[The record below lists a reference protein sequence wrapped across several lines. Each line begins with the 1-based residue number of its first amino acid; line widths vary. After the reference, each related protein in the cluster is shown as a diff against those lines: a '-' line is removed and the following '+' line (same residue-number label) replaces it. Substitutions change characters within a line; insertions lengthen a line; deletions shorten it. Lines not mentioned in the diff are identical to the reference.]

1 MNTYIGA
8 MDKIDRVLRHWRDER
23 TPLVAQ
29 GGGLLGQFGF
39 IVRGHLVE
47 ISPDRILFNTGTEI
61 LFYGSELKRGDN
73 GPCLLLEMCGH
84 SIAVEPVAARAPQV
98 TRQTIRRG

>member
-1 MNTYIGA
+1 LNTYIGA
-8 MDKIDRVLRHWRDER
+8 TDKIDRVLRHWRDDR

-39 IVRGHLVE
+39 IVQGHLVE
-47 ISPDRILFNTGTEI
+47 ITPDRILFNTGTEI
-61 LFYGSELKRGDN
+61 LFYGSELKKGDN
-73 GPCLLLEMCGH
+73 GPCLFLEMSGH
-84 SIAVEPVAARAPQV
+84 SVAVEPVAARAPQV